1 MGIEEKGKT
10 AMRLTART
18 KFYILLF
25 DLLLFFLSLS
35 FSYFLRLQGPAESIL
50 MSTGFWVIALANLA
64 SLYIFGTYDVD
75 KNAPFLK
82 LVSRL
87 ILAFIA
93 SSVVVLSIHY
103 LAQKDRSGIFGRGVF
118 LGAFSVYFLL
128 LVFFRSLLWQS
139 FQKSLHSLK
148 FLFITTTQ
156 DYPWLEKD
164 LIKNQFSF
172 SKEFFL
178 IDDYPEDQFQKSLN
192 EKLESKQWNIVMAL
206 KAPQI
211 SQQIADFLFI
221 KKIQGFQFF
230 DLISF
235 YDVQWRKLP
244 IFFLEHPWFIL
255 SRDFERHQNPIL
267 LRWKRV
273 LDIGLAMVLLL
284 LALPLMLFASIV
296 IALDSPGPIFFRQVR
311 TGKDGK
317 DFWIYKF
324 RSMRQDAE
332 KNGAQWAQQKDPRIT
347 RVGGFL
353 RSTRIDEL
361 PQLWNVLTGD
371 MSFIGP
377 RPERPEFN
385 IHLENEIPYY
395 HLRHLIRPGVTGW
408 AQVRYPYGASV
419 EDAKE
424 KLQFDLYYLQN
435 MSFWMDLT
443 IILKT
448 VNVVLFGKGR

>member
-1 MGIEEKGKT
+1 
-10 AMRLTART
+10 MRLTVRS
-18 KFYILLF
+18 KFYILLL
-25 DLLLFFLSLS
+25 DLLFFFASLS
-35 FSYFLRLQGPAESIL
+35 FSYHLRLQGPAESIL
-50 MSTGFWVIALANLA
+50 TSLGFWVIAVSNLA
-64 SLYIFGTYDVD
+64 GLYIFGTYDVD
-75 KNAPFLK
+75 KDSPFLK

-87 ILAFIA
+87 ILAFLA

-118 LGAFSVYFLL
+118 LGAFIIYFFLL
-128 LVFFRSLLWQS
+128 TTFRWFLWKAFQNSLR
-139 FQKSLHSLK
+139 SLK

-156 DYPWLEKD
+156 DYPWLETD

-178 IDDYPEDQFQKSLN
+178 IEDYSGEEFQRVLN
-192 EKLESKQWNIVMAL
+192 EKLESKQWNIVMAM
-206 KAPQI
+206 KASQI
-211 SQQIADFLFI
+211 SKQMADFLFI
-221 KKIQGFQFF
+221 KKLQGFQIF

-235 YDVQWRKLP
+235 YDVHWRKLP

-273 LDIGLAMVLLL
+273 LDLGLAFILPLLT
-284 LALPLMLFASIV
+284 LPLML
-296 IALDSPGPIFFRQVR
+296 IAATAIAFDSPGPIFFRQVR

-317 DFWIYKF
+317 EFWIYKF

-353 RSTRIDEL
+353 RATRIDEL

>member
-1 MGIEEKGKT
+1 MGTEKKGNDL
-10 AMRLTART
+10 MRLTARS
-18 KFYILLF
+18 KLSILLM

-35 FSYFLRLQGPAESIL
+35 FSYYLRLQGPAESIL
-50 MSTGFWVIALANLA
+50 SSFGFWVIAVSNLA
-64 SLYIFGTYDVD
+64 GMYIFGTYDVD
-75 KNAPFLK
+75 KDAPFLK
-82 LVSRL
+82 LVSRM
-87 ILAFIA
+87 ILAFLA
-93 SSVVVLSIHY
+93 SGVVVLSIHY

-118 LGAFSVYFLL
+118 LGAYCIYFFILTT
-128 LVFFRSLLWQS
+128 FRWFLWKNFQNSLR
-139 FQKSLHSLK
+139 SLK
-148 FLFITTTQ
+148 FLFITTNQ

-164 LIKNQFSF
+164 LVKNQFSF

-178 IDDYPEDQFQKSLN
+178 IDDFSGQQFQNALN

-211 SQQIADFLFI
+211 SQQIADFFFT
-221 KKIQGFQFF
+221 KKLHGFQIF

-235 YDVQWRKLP
+235 YDVHWRKLP

-273 LDIGLAMVLLL
+273 LDIGLALILLL
-284 LALPLMLFASIV
+284 LALPIMLLSALAVS
-296 IALDSPGPIFFRQVR
+296 LDSPGPIFFRQIR

-317 DFWIYKF
+317 EFWIYKF

-347 RVGGFL
+347 RVGNFL
-353 RSTRIDEL
+353 RITRIDEL
-361 PQLWNVLTGD
+361 PQLWNVFTGD

-385 IHLENEIPYY
+385 VQLEKEIPYY
-395 HLRHLIRPGVTGW
+395 QLRHLIRPGVTGW